1 MLKEITVK
9 NFLSFNDETTFTMEA
24 DVEKVSEYPGHIVKI
39 NDNNLLKVTSLYGPN
54 GGGKSNLLKA
64 LVLPKN
70 LVCKES
76 FGMFETKCVFSNND
90 DIEETLFF
98 VTDKFEIG
106 YYFKSIIEQTDVD
119 LSDNEHRFLRK
130 MNVAKIIN
138 ESVVYRKNG
147 TNKFIELFSR
157 NEKGII
163 EGKELSK
170 IIKLTQLSKNKTV
183 LAKIYEDYANN
194 DYIKNELLLVCKELY
209 EEINS
214 IKNLD
219 NTFDFGL
226 HRSLLFNEK
235 YLNEVDAN
243 KERLIKLLNSVDIKI
258 KNIKIDYESNFPIL
272 FEREVLIENQ
282 IITKILPLQSE
293 SKGTQKIFYIF
304 MSLLDSLDK
313 NIIFYCDDMN
323 SYLHPKLC
331 RAIIELFNSEN
342 NKNCQFIF
350 NSHDII
356 NMTNEVFRRDEIW
369 FAYRN
374 ENYSTVLVPLSNIV
388 NSKNNQVRKDAKFN
402 KQYLEGKY
410 GADPFITKGLN
421 WGE

>member
-1 MLKEITVK
+1 MLKELTIK

-24 DVEKVSEYPGHIVKI
+24 DVEKVSEYPEHVIKI

-64 LVLPKN
+64 LILPKK
-70 LVCKES
+70 LVCMDSFSFFES
-76 FGMFETKCVFSNND
+76 KCVFSDNN

-98 VTDKFEIG
+98 VTDDFEIG
-106 YYFKSIIEQTDVD
+106 YYFKIIIEQTNIDFG
-119 LSDNEHRFLRK
+119 DNDHRILQKINGAR
-130 MNVAKIIN
+130 IIN
-138 ESVVYRKNG
+138 ESIVYRKNG
-147 TNKFIELFSR
+147 ADKFIELFSR

-163 EGKELSK
+163 EGNELLK
-170 IIKLTQLSKNKTV
+170 NIKLTQLSKNKAV

-194 DYIKNELLLVCKELY
+194 DYIQNELLLVCKELY

-214 IKNLD
+214 IMNLD

-226 HRSLLFNEK
+226 RRTLLINEK
-235 YLNEVDAN
+235 YLNEIETN
-243 KERLIKLLNSVDIKI
+243 KEKLIKLLNSVDIKI
-258 KNIKIDYESNFPIL
+258 KNIKIDYESSFPIL
-272 FEREVLIENQ
+272 FEREILIGNQ
-282 IITKILPLQSE
+282 IITKTLPLQSE

-388 NSKNNQVRKDAKFN
+388 NSKNNQIRKDAKFN

-410 GADPFITKGLN
+410 GADPFIAKGLN